1 MYRYGATLSDTMIAV
16 RPHPYEEKA
25 LAQYRL
31 AELTKSLPATVPFVG
46 PETQERARGG
56 PFDAR
61 IGANESVFGPSPKVV
76 AAIAEAAS
84 AAWMYGDP
92 EIHTLHQAIAAHH
105 GVEPGNIMVG
115 EGIDGLLG
123 YVVRMFVEPGDSVVT
138 SQGAYPTFNYHVVGY
153 DGQLVTVPYCDDR
166 EDGDALLAAAAECQA
181 KLIYLANPDNPM
193 GTWWGAEKVDDIIS
207 RVPAGALL
215 VLDEAYGEFA
225 EPGTL
230 PEIDVS
236 SDRVLRFRTF
246 SKAYGLA
253 GIRLGYVIGNAD
265 LVAEFNKV
273 RNHFGVGR
281 VVQAAGLAALADQS
295 HLAWV
300 IDQVKAARR
309 RIVEIASDNGLTT
322 VDSATNFVAIDC
334 GRDGDFATRVLNSL
348 VERGIF
354 VRMPGVPPLNRCIR
368 ITAGLDHELDAF
380 AAALP
385 LSLADAN

>member
-1 MYRYGATLSDTMIAV
+1 M
-16 RPHPYEEKA
+16 
-25 LAQYRL
+25 
-31 AELTKSLPATVPFVG
+31 
-46 PETQERARGG
+46 
-56 PFDAR
+56 
-61 IGANESVFGPSPKVV
+61 
-76 AAIAEAAS
+76 
-84 AAWMYGDP
+84 
-92 EIHTLHQAIAAHH
+92 
-105 GVEPGNIMVG
+105 
-115 EGIDGLLG
+115 
-123 YVVRMFVEPGDSVVT
+123 
-138 SQGAYPTFNYHVVGY
+138 
-153 DGQLVTVPYCDDR
+153 
-166 EDGDALLAAAAECQA
+166 
-181 KLIYLANPDNPM
+181 
-193 GTWWGAEKVDDIIS
+193 IS

-253 GIRLGYVIGNAD
+253 GIRLGYVVGNSE

-295 HLAWV
+295 HLDRV

-309 RIVEIASDNGLTT
+309 RIVEIASDNGLAT
-322 VDSATNFVAIDC
+322 VDSATNFVAVDC
-334 GRDGDFATRVLNSL
+334 GRDGEFATRVLNSL

-385 LSLADAN
+385 LSLVDAN

>member
-1 MYRYGATLSDTMIAV
+1 MV
-16 RPHPYEEKA
+16 
-25 LAQYRL
+25 QYRL
-31 AELTKSLPATVPFVG
+31 TELTKSLPATVPFVG

-61 IGANESVFGPSPKVV
+61 IGANESVFGPSPGVV

-84 AAWMYGDP
+84 SAWMYGDP
-92 EIHTLHQAIAAHH
+92 ENHVLCQAIAAQH

-115 EGIDGLLG
+115 EGIDALLG

-153 DGQLVTVPYCDDR
+153 DGQLVTVPYRDDR
-166 EDGDALLAAAAECQA
+166 EDVDALLAAAAECQA

-193 GTWWGAEKVDDIIS
+193 GTWSCAEKIDDMIS

-246 SKAYGLA
+246 SKA
-253 GIRLGYVIGNAD
+253 
-265 LVAEFNKV
+265 
-273 RNHFGVGR
+273 
-281 VVQAAGLAALADQS
+281 
-295 HLAWV
+295 
-300 IDQVKAARR
+300 
-309 RIVEIASDNGLTT
+309 
-322 VDSATNFVAIDC
+322 
-334 GRDGDFATRVLNSL
+334 
-348 VERGIF
+348 
-354 VRMPGVPPLNRCIR
+354 
-368 ITAGLDHELDAF
+368 
-380 AAALP
+380 
-385 LSLADAN
+385 

>member
-1 MYRYGATLSDTMIAV
+1 MKNYRVT
-16 RPHPYEEKA
+16 
-25 LAQYRL
+25 
-31 AELTKSLPATVPFVG
+31 ELTKSLPATVPFVG

-61 IGANESVFGPSPKVV
+61 IGANECVFGPSPMVV
-76 AAIAEAAS
+76 SAIAEAAS
-84 AAWMYGDP
+84 DAWMYGDP
-92 EIHTLHQAIAAHH
+92 ENHTIRRAIATHH
-105 GVEPGNIMVG
+105 GVESDNVMVG
-115 EGIDGLLG
+115 EGIDGLFG
-123 YVVRMFVEPGDSVVT
+123 YVVRLFVESGDAVVT

-153 DGQLVTVPYCDDR
+153 DGQLVTVPYRDDR
-166 EDGDALLAAAAECQA
+166 EDVDALLAAAAECQA

-193 GTWWGAEKVDDIIS
+193 GTWWGAEKIDDMIS
-207 RVPAGALL
+207 RVPKGTLL

-230 PEIDVS
+230 SDIDVS
-236 SDRVLRFRTF
+236 DDRVLRFRTF

-253 GIRLGYVIGNAD
+253 GIRLGYVVGNAD

-295 HLAWV
+295 HLTKV
-300 IDQVKAARR
+300 INQVKVARG
-309 RIVEIASDNGLTT
+309 RIVEIASDNGLAT
-322 VDSATNFVAIDC
+322 VESATNFVAVDC

-348 VERGIF
+348 VKRGIF

-368 ITAGLDHELDAF
+368 ITAGLDHELDSF

-385 LSLADAN
+385 LSLADAG